1 MKLPRLSSV
10 GEKTSREIYDY
21 FSSTVFQQNTN
32 SETHLEQKKPS
43 HILTLSELSKDE
55 LELILT
61 PLDYLNLKPRIRS
74 GLKNSGIS
82 YLGQIAS
89 LDRSEFLKLPN
100 AGKSSWNEI
109 FAIVQKYDLLLYANI
124 EWPGHEFVKDL
135 VSQRQLD
142 VGKPLLVPQLQQR
155 LSRRQGIYLLK
166 HCLQFNS
173 RFLLEGLGLLTKL
186 A

>member
-1 MKLPRLSSV
+1 MK
-10 GEKTSREIYDY
+10 K
-21 FSSTVFQQNTN
+21 
-32 SETHLEQKKPS
+32 
-43 HILTLSELSKDE
+43 
-55 LELILT
+55 
-61 PLDYLNLKPRIRS
+61 
-74 GLKNSGIS
+74 SGIS

-142 VGKPLLVPQLQQR
+142 VGKPLAIGSQLQQR
-155 LSRRQGIYLLK
+155 LSRRQGYI
-166 HCLQFNS
+166 CSSTPIQFKVLAG
-173 RFLLEGLGLLTKL
+173 RVGLGDDEVGMTLQELADAKIVGEKVVARANSTVRSWCNQAIKIKL
-186 A
+186 SAEPKNALR